1 MPGVISYR
9 IAVPQDSD
17 GILEIYR
24 PYIESTN
31 ITFET
36 FVPSSAEFRKRV
48 EDILTQFP
56 YVVAEADGKIVGYAY
71 AAPYR
76 ERLGYLW
83 TVELSVYVREGYH
96 GYGIGTHLYA
106 RLLDLLRLQGY
117 QNVCSV
123 ISWPNPE
130 SEKLHR
136 HFGFRFAGLQKNC
149 GFKHGG
155 WCDVAIFER
164 RLGDYPTP
172 PRLPTPFP
180 KLPQSEVERILK
192 MS

>member
-1 MPGVISYR
+1 MAGVVSYR
-9 IAVPQDSD
+9 IATPQDSD
-17 GILEIYR
+17 EILEIYR

-36 FVPSSAEFRKRV
+36 FVPAPREFRKRV
-48 EDILTQFP
+48 EDILKQFP
-56 YVVAEADGKIVGYAY
+56 YVVAEGDGKIIGYAY

-83 TVELSVYVREGYH
+83 TVELSVYVRREYH
-96 GYGIGTHLYA
+96 SLGIGTHLYG

-117 QNVCSV
+117 QNVCAV

-130 SEKLHR
+130 SEKLHH

-149 GFKHGG
+149 GFKKGQ

-164 RLGDYPTP
+164 RLGDYPIP
-172 PRLPTPFP
+172 PTLPTPFP
-180 KLPQSEVERILK
+180 ELPEEQVVRILK